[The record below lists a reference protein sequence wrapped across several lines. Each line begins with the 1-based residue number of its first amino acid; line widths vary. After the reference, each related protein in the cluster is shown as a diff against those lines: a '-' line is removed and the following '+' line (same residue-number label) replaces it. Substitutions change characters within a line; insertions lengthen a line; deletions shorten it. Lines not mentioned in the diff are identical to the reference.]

1 MATHDA
7 NIVVNG
13 DADMVIQLEA
23 TADRGKVACAGAID
37 DPAVRDAIV
46 ETVDGGAGS
55 VSASAAEVR
64 VLKEGVSMEWLDVL
78 KRIESGEDHVT
89 EFKRGLGDLAGIG
102 KTVAAFANGGGGLL
116 VLGVDDGR
124 TIVGVTESSEAVQER
139 LTAFLQSGCGRPVAA
154 HLGRHQDGRKW
165 VHWIEVRRQRRG
177 YEPFSHGG
185 RYWIRRGRSSV
196 APSPSELQELM
207 NAFGLVLT
215 EEQVVHGAGVEDL
228 DLRAFREFM
237 KAQGAEM
244 VRDPQPSLE
253 DDLQTATAA
262 EEFDGELLPTLY
274 GLMTF
279 GRNPQGFASTAGLYT
294 VCAAYDGTD
303 RAGDAVSVAD
313 VRGRL
318 LDQVQR
324 AGDWFEALGHGERY
338 RGIFREDLRLLPA
351 VALREALVNAGIHR
365 DYAVTGSQI
374 MLEVFAD
381 RVDVTSPGG
390 LPNRMTVEQARGGG
404 APRSRNEMMANAMVV
419 ARLMER
425 RGRGWLLM
433 RKYMREFNGTEPELA
448 SEEGQF
454 TRVTF
459 RLEAP

>member
-1 MATHDA
+1 
-7 NIVVNG
+7 
-13 DADMVIQLEA
+13 
-23 TADRGKVACAGAID
+23 
-37 DPAVRDAIV
+37 
-46 ETVDGGAGS
+46 
-55 VSASAAEVR
+55 
-64 VLKEGVSMEWLDVL
+64 MEWLDVL

-154 HLGRHQDGRKW
+154 HLGRHQDSRKW

-215 EEQVVHGAGVEDL
+215 EEQVVHGAGVEDI
-228 DLRAFREFM
+228 DQRAFRDFM
-237 KAQGAEM
+237 EAQGAEL
-244 VRDPQPSLE
+244 VRNPQSSLE
-253 DDLQTATAA
+253 DELQAASVA
-262 EEFDGELLPTLY
+262 EEFGGELLPTLY

-279 GRNPQGFASTAGLYT
+279 GREPQGFASTARLYT

-303 RAGDAVSVAD
+303 VFPHAVSGAAIE
-313 VRGRL
+313 GRFV
-318 LDQVQR
+318 DQVRR
-324 AGDWFEALGHGERY
+324 ALEWFEALGNRY
-338 RGIFREDLRLLPA
+338 RYGGIFEDLRLLPA
-351 VALREALVNAGIHR
+351 AALREALVNAMIHR
-365 DYAVTGSQI
+365 DYSIAGAQV
-374 MLEVFAD
+374 MLEVFGN
-381 RVDVTSPGG
+381 RVEVTSPGG
-390 LPNRMTVEQARGGG
+390 LPNRMTVERVRGGG
-404 APRSRNEMMANAMVV
+404 ASRSRNEMMANAMVV
-419 ARLMER
+419 AGLTER

-433 RKYMREFNGTEPELA
+433 RKCMREFNGTEPDLVEGNRLWRTDA
-448 SEEGQF
+448 RGRGVALSEKEGQF
-454 TRVTF
+454 TRVRF
-459 RLEAP
+459 RLYAG